1 MKKILFLD
9 SNTMYKFENDEEGFQ
24 NFLNILSEDWEV
36 FVLYITVLEI
46 KLNQT
51 PRGEKILKLF
61 KYVKIVTDIIQQIP
75 DIDKRQQVILMFQK
89 SKIFET
95 DNIDQYIEIQKY
107 IELRNII
114 YIIMTINKIIEKY
127 LGKEITYIDD
137 NWNSFAGKYVNLN
150 GSEEEGEL
158 LEEFF
163 QGLKEYVNI
172 SDSNFLKCKEQVY
185 KERFEEIKKEKMI
198 TAEEQIL
205 YLILYLKIVES
216 ILMENAKLKN
226 KINDFYDLLFI
237 SKKYLNASIL
247 TEDKKMRNKFIKLG
261 YLENEE
267 KKEKIVNE
275 FRKMEKFFIL
285 EPQEI
290 KFSEWNE
297 IYEKITKN

>member
-137 NWNSFAGKYVNLN
+137 NWNSFAGKYVDLN

>member
-36 FVLYITVLEI
+36 FVSYITVLEI

-61 KYVKIVTDIIQQIP
+61 KHVKIMSATIQQIP
-75 DIDKRQQVILMFQK
+75 DADKRQQIVLMFQK
-89 SKIFET
+89 SEIFKT

-127 LGKEITYIDD
+127 LRKEITYIDD
-137 NWNSFAGKYVNLN
+137 NWNSFAKKYVDLN
-150 GSEEEGEL
+150 SSEEEGEL

-163 QGLKEYVNI
+163 QGLREFLNI

-247 TEDKKMRNKFIKLG
+247 TEDKKRLFVKSGGGKSSITLRDSKLNKLFK
-261 YLENEE
+261 
-267 KKEKIVNE
+267 VVE
-275 FRKMEKFFIL
+275 FFYPVR
-285 EPQEI
+285 
-290 KFSEWNE
+290 
-297 IYEKITKN
+297 